1 MDEVVQEL
9 IERAQELINWGIA
22 LLAGSGISLTA
33 AIAFV
38 VKYYGS
44 KATLKI
50 KQLSLSQK
58 NEEIK
63 QLKEERDEYKKQC
76 KQKDDRIIEFENC
89 TRRAVTAFG
98 TGFTVFVNGSRAS
111 EECKESANKYFR
123 EGFAA
128 LPEISTEEEEKVFEM
143 SQAFAEAAASKR
155 SNAISTA
162 ADSIGKLVEGDK
174 NN

>member
-44 KATLKI
+44 KATLKL

-143 SQAFAEAAASKR
+143 SQTFAEAAASKR
-155 SNAISTA
+155 SKAISTA

>member
-44 KATLKI
+44 KATLKL

-76 KQKDDRIIEFENC
+76 KQKDDRIVEFENC

-155 SNAISTA
+155 SKAISTA

>member
-22 LLAGSGISLTA
+22 LLAGSGVSLTA

-155 SNAISTA
+155 SKAISTA
-162 ADSIGKLVEGDK
+162 ADSIGKLVDGDK

>member
-1 MDEVVQEL
+1 MNYLPKENHDK
-9 IERAQELINWGIA
+9 
-22 LLAGSGISLTA
+22 LL
-33 AIAFV
+33 
-38 VKYYGS
+38 K
-44 KATLKI
+44 
-50 KQLSLSQK
+50 LSLSQK

-155 SNAISTA
+155 SKAISTA

>member
-22 LLAGSGISLTA
+22 LLAGSGVSLTA

-63 QLKEERDEYKKQC
+63 QLKDERDEYKKQC

-128 LPEISTEEEEKVFEM
+128 LPEISTEEEEKIFEM
-143 SQAFAEAAASKR
+143 SQNFAEAAASKR
-155 SNAISTA
+155 SKAISTA
-162 ADSIGKLVEGDK
+162 AESIGKLVDGDK

>member
-1 MDEVVQEL
+1 MDEIVQEL

-22 LLAGSGISLTA
+22 LLAGSGVSLTA

-44 KATLKI
+44 KATLKL

-76 KQKDDRIIEFENC
+76 KQKDDRIVEFENC

-98 TGFTVFVNGSRAS
+98 TGFTVFVNGYGAS

-155 SNAISTA
+155 SKAISTA

>member
-44 KATLKI
+44 KATLKL

-128 LPEISTEEEEKVFEM
+128 LPEISTEEEENVFEM

-155 SNAISTA
+155 SKAISTA

>member
-9 IERAQELINWGIA
+9 VERAQELINWGIA

-44 KATLKI
+44 KATLKL

-76 KQKDDRIIEFENC
+76 KQKDDQIVEFENC

-155 SNAISTA
+155 SKAISTA
-162 ADSIGKLVEGDK
+162 SDSIGKLVEGDK

>member
-1 MDEVVQEL
+1 MDEIVQEL

-22 LLAGSGISLTA
+22 LLAGSGVSLTA

-44 KATLKI
+44 KATLKL

-155 SNAISTA
+155 SKAISTA

>member
-1 MDEVVQEL
+1 MDEIVQEL

-22 LLAGSGISLTA
+22 LLAGSGVSLTA

-76 KQKDDRIIEFENC
+76 KQKDDRIVEFENC

-155 SNAISTA
+155 SKAISTA

>member
-63 QLKEERDEYKKQC
+63 QLKDERDEYKKQC

-155 SNAISTA
+155 SKAISTA

>member
-44 KATLKI
+44 KATLKL

-155 SNAISTA
+155 SKAISTA

>member
-1 MDEVVQEL
+1 MDEIVQEL
-9 IERAQELINWGIA
+9 IERAQEIINWGIA
-22 LLAGSGISLTA
+22 LLAGSGVSLTA

-155 SNAISTA
+155 SKAISTA

>member
-1 MDEVVQEL
+1 MDEIVQEL

-22 LLAGSGISLTA
+22 LLAGSGVSLTA

-44 KATLKI
+44 KATLKL

-76 KQKDDRIIEFENC
+76 KQKDDRIVEFENC

-155 SNAISTA
+155 SKAISTA

>member
-44 KATLKI
+44 KATLKL

-76 KQKDDRIIEFENC
+76 KQKDDRIVEFENC

-155 SNAISTA
+155 SKAISTA

-174 NN
+174 K

>member
-9 IERAQELINWGIA
+9 IERGQELINWCIA
-22 LLAGSGISLTA
+22 LLAGSGVSLTA

-44 KATLKI
+44 KATLKL

-76 KQKDDRIIEFENC
+76 KQKDDRIVDFENC

-128 LPEISTEEEEKVFEM
+128 LPEISTEEEEKIFEM
-143 SQAFAEAAASKR
+143 SQNFAEAAASKR
-155 SNAISTA
+155 SKAISTA
-162 ADSIGKLVEGDK
+162 SESIGRLVEGDK

>member
-63 QLKEERDEYKKQC
+63 QLKEERDEYKKKC
-76 KQKDDRIIEFENC
+76 KGKDDRIVEFENC

-111 EECKESANKYFR
+111 EECKDSANKYFR

-128 LPEISTEEEEKVFEM
+128 LPEISREEEEKVFEM

-155 SNAISTA
+155 SKAISTA
-162 ADSIGKLVEGDK
+162 ADSIGKLVDGDK

>member
-22 LLAGSGISLTA
+22 LLAGSGVSLTA

-44 KATLKI
+44 KATLKL

-155 SNAISTA
+155 SKAISTA

-174 NN
+174 K

>member
-155 SNAISTA
+155 SKAISTA

>member
-63 QLKEERDEYKKQC
+63 QLKEERDEYKKKC
-76 KQKDDRIIEFENC
+76 KEKDDRIVEFENC

-111 EECKESANKYFR
+111 EECKDSANKYFR

-128 LPEISTEEEEKVFEM
+128 LPEISREEEEKVFEM

-155 SNAISTA
+155 SKAISTA
-162 ADSIGKLVEGDK
+162 ADSIGKLVDGDK

>member
-1 MDEVVQEL
+1 MDEIVQEL

-22 LLAGSGISLTA
+22 LLAGSGVSLTA

-155 SNAISTA
+155 SKAISTA